1 MHGTSRARP
10 ATRPV
15 TSGMNAVVWI
25 GRERALVVRDQL
37 DGAPTITE
45 VAIPSAPAIT
55 PPVLAEVAHR
65 IGDVDRI
72 LVLGAD
78 DLRTALERE
87 IVAIGHHPETIREAE
102 LEGPVGPEVLL
113 ERLRRLA

>member
-1 MHGTSRARP
+1 
-10 ATRPV
+10 
-15 TSGMNAVVWI
+15 MNAVVWI
-25 GRERALVVRDQL
+25 GPDRALVVRDHET
-37 DGAPTITE
+37 GEPSITE
-45 VAIPSAPAIT
+45 VAIPRYPAIT

-87 IVAIGHHPETIREAE
+87 IVAIGHHPEAIREAE
-102 LEGPVGPEVLL
+102 LEEPVSPEVLL
-113 ERLRRLA
+113 ARLRRLA

>member
-1 MHGTSRARP
+1 MHGTPRVRPVTRP
-10 ATRPV
+10 A

-25 GRERALVVRDQL
+25 GRDRALVVRDHL
-37 DGAPTITE
+37 DGAPTTTE
-45 VAIPSAPAIT
+45 VAIPAVPAIT
-55 PPVLAEVAHR
+55 PPVLAGLAHT
-65 IGDVDRI
+65 IGDADRI

-87 IVAIGHHPETIREAE
+87 IVAIGHHPETIRESE